1 MKRYR
6 PLVFFGIALMLG
18 LVTSFLVFS
27 WLQNEKNKLMA
38 APLPLA
44 KKVPVLVANADLAWG
59 TKLTQEMMQVQEL
72 PSDALPEG
80 YFSKQ
85 EDIKDRV
92 LLADLRRNEMLLE
105 SKLAPI
111 GTSGGVAAVT
121 DVNKRAMSVK
131 VDDVIGVAGFIKP
144 ADRVDVMVTIEPE
157 AGKQG
162 HAVAKM
168 ILENV
173 KVLAAGTQMER
184 KGKDEEPKPVQVI
197 TVEVEVEEAEK
208 LALASNQGKL
218 RLALRNPLNS
228 ERVLTKGVQVGSL
241 LNSYRPKSM
250 TNGEGGGQSR
260 DYQGRC
266 PQGNHVLGSGRH
278 GNAVH
283 TASIKRSEAMDSG
296 PGLQRNSADWSFG
309 SRGKD

>member
-6 PLVFFGIALMLG
+6 PLMFFGSAVVLG
-18 LVTSFLVFS
+18 IVTSVLVFS
-27 WLQNEKNKLMA
+27 WLQSEKSRLLA
-38 APLPLA
+38 ATLPTSTN
-44 KKVPVLVANADLAWG
+44 VQVLVANADIPWG
-59 TKLTQEMMQVQEL
+59 TKLTPEMVLMQEIPPGAV
-72 PSDALPEG
+72 PEG
-80 YFSKQ
+80 HFTTS
-85 EDIKDRV
+85 EAIKDRV
-92 LLADLRRNEMLLE
+92 VLVDVKRNELLLE

-111 GTSGGVAAVT
+111 GTTGGGVAAVT

-162 HAVAKM
+162 HSIAKM

-197 TVEVEVEEAEK
+197 TVEVDVEEAEK

-228 ERVLTKGVQVGSL
+228 ERVLTKGANVGAL
-241 LNSYRPKSM
+241 LSSFREKKAHDGAVRVEVIKGDVRKEM
-250 TNGEGGGQSR
+250 T
-260 DYQGRC
+260 
-266 PQGNHVLGSGRH
+266 
-278 GNAVH
+278 
-283 TASIKRSEAMDSG
+283 
-296 PGLQRNSADWSFG
+296 F
-309 SRGKD
+309 

>member
-6 PLVFFGIALMLG
+6 PFIFFGIALMLG

-27 WLQNEKNKLMA
+27 WLQNEKNKMMA
-38 APLPLA
+38 APISLG
-44 KKVPVLVANADLAWG
+44 KKVPVLVTNADFSWG
-59 TKLTQEMMQVQEL
+59 TKLTPEMVQVHEL
-72 PSDALPEG
+72 PSDVLPEG
-80 YFSKQ
+80 HFSKQ
-85 EDIKDRV
+85 DDIKDRV
-92 LLADLRRNEMLLE
+92 LLADLRRNEIVLE

-157 AGKQG
+157 TGKQG
-162 HAVAKM
+162 HVVAKI

-197 TVEVEVEEAEK
+197 TVEVDVEEAEK

-228 ERVLTKGVQVGSL
+228 ERVLTQGAQVGSL
-241 LNSYRPKSM
+241 LSSYRPKKSD
-250 TNGEGGGQSR
+250 NGEGGYR
-260 DYQGRC
+260 
-266 PQGNHVLGSGRH
+266 VEL
-278 GNAVH
+278 
-283 TASIKRSEAMDSG
+283 IKGDV
-296 PGLQRNSADWSFG
+296 RNEIKF
-309 SRGKD
+309 